1 MLTLLNEYQCADRP
15 ACRHVTKI
23 TQQRLAEGGNFARAV
38 HFFVTSTSTRV
49 PFLVKVGDWQ
59 PRMENFQEYLQID
72 QCYLNLRKARH
83 IPTHGQ
89 MANWIMEVKP
99 GRIDLGEVAA
109 SGQRS
114 SLRAAWPID
123 GRLCLHSI
131 VLLVTNLL
139 ILLHF
144 SLPRWLAL
152 ANWRI
157 DVMNRHEMIG
167 QALFLGIEKGTLLHW
182 WLYHAKLIN

>member
-1 MLTLLNEYQCADRP
+1 MRWPSSVQTRHQNHP
-15 ACRHVTKI
+15 AAASRGRQLCQSGALFCDVD
-23 TQQRLAEGGNFARAV
+23 V
-38 HFFVTSTSTRV
+38 HQS